1 MIFSFSNKPGVNKK
15 LLNLTN
21 KQKIY
26 KKIPKFNTPN
36 SNTPNSNTPN
46 SNTPNSNTPTSQKTL
61 VLYIYHVY
69 NNRVKAFIKKCIF
82 DDDNVDFIIISNIN
96 NQNNNNNFLKTIS
109 KKKM

>member
-26 KKIPKFNTPN
+26 KKIPKF
-36 SNTPNSNTPN
+36 NTPN